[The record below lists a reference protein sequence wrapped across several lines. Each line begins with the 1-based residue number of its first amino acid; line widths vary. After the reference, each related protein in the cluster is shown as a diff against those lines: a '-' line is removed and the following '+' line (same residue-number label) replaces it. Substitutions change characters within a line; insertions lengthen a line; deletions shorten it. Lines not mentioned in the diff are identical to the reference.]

1 MRRKVIAGIA
11 FLILVLAAGIFWA
24 SQQQKRE
31 ISEEALVFEG
41 DGKAQHLV
49 DLVIQGEDRVLYM
62 GQILLKDSSP
72 TLEDVLLTLNQQE
85 QGMEIVLDGE
95 GALQGINGMGDHWTV
110 EIDNREIEE
119 KDMGRIPV
127 EDWQGITLRYSS
139 EL

>member
-1 MRRKVIAGIA
+1 MRRKVIAGISV
-11 FLILVLAAGIFWA
+11 LIFVLAAGIFWA

-72 TLEDVLLTLNQQE
+72 TLEDVLLTLNRQE

-110 EIDNREIEE
+110 EIDNREIKE

>member
-1 MRRKVIAGIA
+1 M
-11 FLILVLAAGIFWA
+11 
-24 SQQQKRE
+24 
-31 ISEEALVFEG
+31 
-41 DGKAQHLV
+41 
-49 DLVIQGEDRVLYM
+49 DLVIQGEDQILYM

-110 EIDNREIEE
+110 EIDNREIKE

>member
-1 MRRKVIAGIA
+1 M
-11 FLILVLAAGIFWA
+11 
-24 SQQQKRE
+24 
-31 ISEEALVFEG
+31 
-41 DGKAQHLV
+41 
-49 DLVIQGEDRVLYM
+49 IQGEDRVLYM

-72 TLEDVLLTLNQQE
+72 TMEDVLLTLNQQE

-110 EIDNREIEE
+110 EIDNREIKE